1 MGQQL
6 STSTP
11 AAARRFA
18 VIGSP
23 IAHSLSPVLHR
34 AAYRGLGVHDAS
46 YERFE
51 VDAGQLGT
59 FLQEGPGRELQGM
72 SVTMPGKPEAF
83 ALAAEADD
91 VSAQLGISNTLIRRA
106 DGRWRAENHDVHGI
120 AAGLRDHGAHAPG
133 TGAVLGSGA
142 TALSAVAALIDL
154 GVSRIDL
161 SARSPHK
168 LAPLRELATAADVP
182 VQLVDWDSSWQLLSA
197 DAVVSA
203 LATEGAE
210 HLAVRWTDCSGL
222 PRPGVFLDVLY
233 EPWPAPLARVVAGL
247 GGEVADG
254 LEMLAHQADMQVRS
268 MLGVG
273 SAPVAQMLAAAR
285 QAVSERS

>member
-1 MGQQL
+1 MGRQL

-11 AAARRFA
+11 AAERRFA

-23 IAHSLSPVLHR
+23 VAHSLSPVLHR
-34 AAYRGLGVHDAS
+34 AAYRGLGIHDAS

-51 VDAGQLGT
+51 VAAGQLET
-59 FLQEGPGRELQGM
+59 FVREGPGRELHGM

-83 ALAAEADD
+83 ALAAETDD
-91 VSAQLGISNTLIRRA
+91 VSARLAISNTLIRRA

-120 AAGLRDHGAHAPG
+120 AASLGDHGVHAPV

-142 TALSAVAALIDL
+142 TALSAVSALIDL
-154 GVSRIDL
+154 GVSRIAL

-168 LAPLRELATAADVP
+168 LAPLRELAAAAEVP
-182 VQLVDWDSSWQLLSA
+182 VQVVDWDSSWQLLSA
-197 DAVVSA
+197 DALVSA

-210 HLAVRWTDCSGL
+210 QVAARWTDRSDL

-233 EPWPAPLARVVAGL
+233 DPWPAPLARVVTAL

-268 MLGVG
+268 MLGVE
-273 SAPVAQMLAAAR
+273 SAPVGQMLAAAR
-285 QAVSERS
+285 QAVSDRS